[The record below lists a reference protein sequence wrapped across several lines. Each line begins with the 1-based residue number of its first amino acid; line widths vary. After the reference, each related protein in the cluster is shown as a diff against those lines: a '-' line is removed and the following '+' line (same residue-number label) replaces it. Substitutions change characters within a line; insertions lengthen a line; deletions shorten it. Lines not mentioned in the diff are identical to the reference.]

1 VIKRSKNDKTHIQIH
16 SKQWWLDLFSKY
28 DYNISTVLKEKHIYD
43 SEGVLAVV
51 LEKSTTFE

>member
-1 VIKRSKNDKTHIQIH
+1 MTNTTTYFFFKN
-16 SKQWWLDLFSKY
+16 Y
-28 DYNISTVLKEKHIYD
+28 GYNVNTFLNEVCIYD